1 MFEFLLKGVFRD
13 RHRWLFPVMIV
24 MFAVTILVFGFSFL
38 EGFRLS
44 YIRQSSRFMSGH
56 LKVVSRAY
64 AQMQDIKPYDLALL
78 DISED
83 LKDWKDQY
91 PMLSWVE
98 RINFGALLDVPDEA
112 GETRVQAE
120 VAGFAIDLFGSDEEI
135 RRLKLESSLR
145 SGKLPGRNGEIL
157 LSHTAAQKLELKP
170 GDTITLM
177 GATVFGAM
185 TMRNFTLSG
194 TVDFGTQSLDR
205 GAVVA
210 DLADIREMLDMQGA
224 AGEILCYFKDGKYEL
239 SKATA
244 IAEDFN
250 RKYSKEEDEFSP
262 QMLRLHDQGNLGA
275 ILKMFDYSTLWMSV
289 GFVLVLGI
297 VLWNAGLLNSI
308 RRYGE
313 FGLRLA
319 LGESKRRVYISLLV
333 EALIVGVVGG
343 LLGLLLGSSISLYF
357 NRAGM
362 DMSIYNRSSTI
373 MSEDVLYTVLNAQSL
388 LVSFIPGLLSTLLGA
403 ALAGIAI
410 FNRDTSQL
418 FKELET

>member
-44 YIRQSSRFMSGH
+44 YIRQSSRFVSGH

-64 AQMQDIKPYDLALL
+64 ARMQDIKPYDLALL

-135 RRLKLESSLR
+135 RRMKLDSSLR
-145 SGKLPGRNGEIL
+145 SGKLPGRSGEIL
-157 LSHTAAQKLELKP
+157 LSHIAAQKLELKP

-185 TMRNFTLSG
+185 TMRNFRLSG
-194 TVDFGTQSLDR
+194 TVDFGMQSLDR

-244 IAEDFN
+244 IADDFN

-373 MSEDVLYTVLNAQSL
+373 MSEDVLYTVLNVQSL

>member
-1 MFEFLLKGVFRD
+1 MFKFLLKGVFRD

-83 LKDWKDQY
+83 LEEWKEQY
-91 PMLSWVE
+91 PTLSWVE

-135 RRLKLESSLR
+135 RRMKLDSSLR
-145 SGKLPGRNGEIL
+145 SGKLPGRSGEIL
-157 LSHTAAQKLELKP
+157 LSHIAAQKLELKP

-185 TMRNFTLSG
+185 TMRNFRLSG
-194 TVDFGTQSLDR
+194 TVDFGMQSLDR

-244 IAEDFN
+244 IADDFN

>member
-135 RRLKLESSLR
+135 RRMKLDSSLR

-224 AGEILCYFKDGKYEL
+224 AGEILCYFKNGKYEL

-244 IAEDFN
+244 ITEDFN

-343 LLGLLLGSSISLYF
+343 LLGLLLGSSIILYF

>member
-135 RRLKLESSLR
+135 RRMKLDSSLR

-244 IAEDFN
+244 IADDFN

>member
-1 MFEFLLKGVFRD
+1 MFKFLLKGVFRD

-64 AQMQDIKPYDLALL
+64 AQMQDVKPYDLALL

-83 LKDWKDQY
+83 LEEWKEQY
-91 PMLSWVE
+91 PTLSWVE

-120 VAGFAIDLFGSDEEI
+120 VAGFAIDLFGSDDEI
-135 RRLKLESSLR
+135 RRMKLDSSLR
-145 SGKLPGRNGEIL
+145 SGKLPGRSGEIL
-157 LSHTAAQKLELKP
+157 LSHIAAQKLELKP

-185 TMRNFTLSG
+185 TMRNFRLSG
-194 TVDFGTQSLDR
+194 TVDFGMQSLDR

-244 IAEDFN
+244 IADDFN

-373 MSEDVLYTVLNAQSL
+373 MSEDVLYTVLNVQSL